1 MKFKIIFISLLVFS
15 CSSMS
20 TSKYE
25 RKTFNSKGF
34 AYIYDLKDYDN
45 KIIKKKIIT
54 NEPVIAHHSVRRGAL
69 IKIINPENKK
79 SLILKNQYKVDFP
92 NFYNI
97 LINDAVVKKLD
108 LNQDI
113 PYVEIQEVRKNKS
126 FIAKRAEIHDEEKQ
140 IHDSA
145 PIEKVSISNLS
156 KKKVN
161 KPSTKKKFIIIL
173 GNFYS
178 LDSAKNLVNR
188 IKTDSYEL
196 RNKKISIFKKNEHN
210 YEVFLGPY
218 NTIKKIKNDYI
229 ALNKIN
235 FDEVDIEL
243 YD

>member
-1 MKFKIIFISLLVFS
+1 M
-15 CSSMS
+15 
-20 TSKYE
+20 
-25 RKTFNSKGF
+25 
-34 AYIYDLKDYDN
+34 
-45 KIIKKKIIT
+45 
-54 NEPVIAHHSVRRGAL
+54 

-79 SLILKNQYKVDFP
+79 SLILKNHIKVDYP

-97 LINDAVVKKLD
+97 LINDAVAKKLD

-113 PYVEIQEVRKNKS
+113 PYVEIQEIRKNKS
-126 FIAKRAEIHDEEKQ
+126 FVAKEAEIHDEEKQ
-140 IHDSA
+140 IHESA

-156 KKKVN
+156 KKKEI
-161 KPSTKKKFIIIL
+161 KLSKKKKFIIIL

-188 IKTDSYEL
+188 IKTDSYVL